1 MTNLFDNISIKQKE
15 KLYNILKTNTS
26 NYPSDINV
34 LSNENK
40 TDFIGI
46 IEEGKAELIFND
58 YNGNKTILSN
68 LEKNSIFG
76 SLLLNI
82 DSEEITCITKEKTK
96 ITYIEYDKILE
107 NDNIKYDYYDT
118 FIKNLLI
125 ILKEQLIEKNERIE
139 LLTKKTTRDKLL
151 SYFKLISRKK
161 GSRTFN
167 LSLSFTELADYLSVD
182 RSAMTREIK
191 YLKDEGFIKIDK
203 KKVTLNIM

>member
-1 MTNLFDNISIKQKE
+1 MTNLFNNISIKQKE

-58 YNGNKTILSN
+58 YNGNKTTLSI
-68 LEKNSIFG
+68 LEKDSIFG
-76 SLLLNI
+76 SLFLNI
-82 DSEEITCITKEKTK
+82 TSEEITCITKEKTK

>member
-1 MTNLFDNISIKQKE
+1 MTNLFDNISEKQKE
-15 KLYNILKTNTS
+15 KIYNILRVNTS
-26 NYPSDINV
+26 NYPSEINI
-34 LSNENK
+34 LSNVNK
-40 TDFIGI
+40 ATFIGI
-46 IEEGKAELIFND
+46 IEEGKAELTFND

-82 DSEEITCITKEKTK
+82 SSEEITCITKEKTK

-107 NDNIKYDYYDT
+107 NDNLKYDYYIT
-118 FIKNLLI
+118 FIKNLLS
-125 ILKEQLIEKNERIE
+125 LLRDELIEKNERIE
-139 LLTKKTTRDKLL
+139 LLTKRTTRDKLL

-167 LSLSFTELADYLSVD
+167 LPLSFTDLADYLSVD

-191 YLKDEGFIKIDK
+191 YLKEEGFIKIDK
-203 KKVTLNIM
+203 KKVTLNVM